1 MRSFSNNRPRNT
13 QNTQNFIFSV
23 FRVFCGKLK
32 PAETTPSGRSYLRL
46 IKRLQKY
53 GWQVVLL
60 YLSLPDVEMSVARVK
75 ERVAHG
81 GHDIPEA
88 DIRRRYLRSIRNLLG
103 EYGKLCD
110 ITLCF
115 DNSANPVLIYSKQGD
130 TVSVETPMIY
140 QQLLEQFDN
149 ETG

>member
-81 GHDIPEA
+81 EHARITA
-88 DIRRRYLRSIRNLLG
+88 IILAVFLL
-103 EYGKLCD
+103 
-110 ITLCF
+110 
-115 DNSANPVLIYSKQGD
+115 
-130 TVSVETPMIY
+130 
-140 QQLLEQFDN
+140 
-149 ETG
+149 